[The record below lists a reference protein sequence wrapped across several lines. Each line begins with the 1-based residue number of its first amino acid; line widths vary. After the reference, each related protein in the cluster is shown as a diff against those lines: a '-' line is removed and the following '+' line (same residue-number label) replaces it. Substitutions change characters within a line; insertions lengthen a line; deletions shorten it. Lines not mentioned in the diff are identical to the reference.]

1 MSDTAPHEA
10 APLQT
15 HPLIAR
21 LLAAA
26 PDDARIREV
35 ARLAA
40 ACREVTDAIEAS
52 PQLRAAAELHSFV
65 YNNLIDPAA
74 VADSFGLRTA
84 WLLDEAQRLQHDRA
98 AAPARGKLRAR
109 QRVHHF
115 MAAYRDAEL
124 GLLGV
129 ALLWGRFRLAQS
141 AATAQRRLF
150 VDEGRQVLVP
160 LLEMLGMRRLREEVE
175 AWLWRMDAPYASQ
188 VLQSGD
194 RLFAQVAH
202 QVQQVFPAARLLHR
216 PCPPTQS
223 RQTAL
228 EQHGVGRGGA
238 RMIPAIDVSLLVDH
252 EEECYRALYHLH
264 RLFSPVDGGVIDD
277 LEQGRINGARS
288 LQTVVSVQSD
298 HQRARVTFHIC
309 TPEMEEVNHWGL
321 AAVVARGRYAKPLPN
336 AWWNNAAEGAA
347 QIASAPP
354 GSLPETLYVFSPQGQ
369 LFRFHRGC
377 TVVDYAYHV
386 HTELADRCQRF
397 YINGDVVEPTTPLH
411 HLDLVT
417 LEVDPRAPGPTQI
430 WLNAAQTSRA
440 RNSIERFL
448 KRRGLGVDQGQRIL
462 EQRRRAL
469 EAHYGF
475 NLPDHRITQATTEA
489 MRQFK
494 FSRVEELLAE
504 VAAGRIVADRIL
516 HPLFAEEISRQVYLP
531 RALRV
536 RAHLLQLSQCCK
548 PKLGDDIV
556 GLPTRRQ
563 GEIIRLRIHRADCP
577 RVFPEDE
584 RLPLKWRLQPRLQTI
599 AQLELT
605 AHDED
610 GLLGDALS
618 VIYAQ
623 RPRATVHRAEAVGN
637 HGTARL
643 RFTVEAESSDVM
655 ERIVTDLRQLP
666 GQTVVE
672 VHQLRLPPSELEAAM
687 HMEGAGSLNPYS
699 RLPVNE
705 QAMFFGRSQELLQ
718 VYEWLRDGV
727 GNIWLLGQK
736 RVGKTSL
743 LLHLK
748 NYYLKDR
755 GFVPA
760 FIDFQLYGEPGAANL
775 FYEVANSLYG
785 ELQTDSR
792 IVDLGA
798 PLPAV
803 FANQPAHQLIQYLR
817 NIRTRLGANRL
828 VLLLDEFSTTTN
840 AYLRGDL
847 ARGFFDQW
855 RGLIQA
861 VAPEVSFVTV
871 FQQQTYNALSAHVHS
886 AHVHDEPDDPS
897 WNLLELGE
905 RLNLKSLSAQDVRRL
920 IQWPMRNFMEYAPES
935 VEQIVA
941 LTGGNPFLTQAFCS
955 KLIAHMARLDR
966 RLVEPSD
973 VEAVRLEFMEPAE
986 SVFAHLLDMAR
997 GGGFHVTVQLAHLAG
1012 DGQPVTWERLRAA
1025 LPNHPADK
1033 LRRTLS
1039 ALCESDLLIQ
1049 PEPGVWQ
1056 FTSLIFRQWLELNM
1070 A

>member
-1 MSDTAPHEA
+1 MPDSALH
-10 APLQT
+10 
-15 HPLIAR
+15 
-21 LLAAA
+21 AAA
-26 PDDARIREV
+26 IHLITQLSTSGSGSSAAVEADDPRLREA

-40 ACREVTDAIEAS
+40 ASAEVTGAIGAS
-52 PQLRAAAELHSFV
+52 PQLHA
-65 YNNLIDPAA
+65 AA
-74 VADSFGLRTA
+74 VAHNFVYQGLVHTETLADLYGLRTA
-84 WLLDEAQRLQHDRA
+84 WLVEESLRQLSERSDT
-98 AAPARGKLRAR
+98 PARGKARAR
-109 QRVHHF
+109 QRVRYF
-115 MAAYRDAEL
+115 MAAYRDPEL

-129 ALLWGRFRLAQS
+129 ATLWGRFRLAQS
-141 AATAQRRLF
+141 AAVAQRRQF
-150 VDEGRQVLVP
+150 VEEGRQVLIP
-160 LLEMLGMRRLREEVE
+160 LLEMLGMRGLREEVE
-175 AWLWRMDAPYASQ
+175 AWLWRLDEPYASQ
-188 VLQSGD
+188 VAQACD
-194 RLFAQVAH
+194 RLFAHVAE
-202 QVQQVFPAARLLHR
+202 QVQHAIPAARLTRR

-223 RQTAL
+223 RQAAT
-228 EQHGVGRGGA
+228 EQFSGGRGGA
-238 RMIPAIDVSLLVDH
+238 RPVPAIDVSLLVES
-252 EEECYRALYHLH
+252 EEECYRALYPLH
-264 RLFSPVDGGVIDD
+264 RLFTPVDGGVIDD
-277 LEQGRINGARS
+277 LGSGRINGARS
-288 LQTVVSVQSD
+288 LQTTVSVPIEQ
-298 HQRARVTFHIC
+298 QRARVTFHIC

-347 QIASAPP
+347 QIASAPL

-386 HTELADRCQRF
+386 HTEVADRCQRF
-397 YINGDVVEPTTPLH
+397 YINGEVVEPTTPLH

-462 EQRRRAL
+462 DQRRRAL

-475 NLPDHRITQATTEA
+475 NLPDHRISQATAEA

-531 RALRV
+531 RSLGV
-536 RAHLLQLSQCCK
+536 RAHLLQLAQCCK
-548 PKLGDDIV
+548 PKPGDDIV
-556 GLPTRRQ
+556 GLPSRRQ
-563 GEIIRLRIHRADCP
+563 GEITRLRIHRAGCT

-584 RLPLKWRLQPRLQTI
+584 RLPLKWRFQPRLQTI
-599 AQLELT
+599 AQIELT

-610 GLLGDALS
+610 GLLGDALA

-623 RPRATVHRAEAVGN
+623 RPRATVHRAEAAAN

-643 RFTVEAESSDVM
+643 RFTVEAESGDVM
-655 ERIVTDLRQLP
+655 ERIVTGLRELP
-666 GQTVVE
+666 GRTVVE
-672 VHQLRLPPSELEAAM
+672 VQQLRLPPSELEAAM
-687 HMEGAGSLNPYS
+687 HLGHAGSINPYS

-718 VYEWLRDGV
+718 IYEWLRDGV

-755 GFVPA
+755 GLVPA
-760 FIDFQLYGEPGAANL
+760 FVDFQLFGEPGAANL
-775 FYEVANSLYG
+775 FYEVANSIYS
-785 ELQTDSR
+785 ELQTDPR

-803 FANQPAHQLIQYLR
+803 FADQPAQQLIHYLR
-817 NIRTRLGANRL
+817 GIRTRLGASRL
-828 VLLLDEFSTTTN
+828 VLLLDEFSTTTA

-861 VAPEVSFVTV
+861 VAPDVSFVTV
-871 FQQQTYNALSAHVHS
+871 FQQQTYNALSAH
-886 AHVHDEPDDPS
+886 AQDEPDDPG

-905 RLNLKSLSAQDVRRL
+905 RLILKSLSAQDVRRL
-920 IQWPMRNFMEYAPES
+920 IQWPMRNFMEYTPES
-935 VEQIVA
+935 VEQVVA

-955 KLIAHMARLDR
+955 KLTAHMARADR
-966 RLVEPSD
+966 RLVEPRD
-973 VEAVRLEFMEPAE
+973 VEAVRLAFMEPSE
-986 SVFAHLLDMAR
+986 SVFAHFLEMAR
-997 GGGFHVTVQLAHLAG
+997 GGGFHVTVQLARLATG
-1012 DGQPVTWERLRAA
+1012 GQAVTWDALVAA
-1025 LPNHPADK
+1025 LPHHPPDK
-1033 LRRTLS
+1033 LRRTLA
-1039 ALCESDLLIQ
+1039 ALGESDLLCQ
-1049 PEPGVWQ
+1049 PEPGVWR
-1056 FTSLIFRQWLELNM
+1056 FTSLIFQQWLELNM
-1070 A
+1070 V